1 MSRREFSRQ
10 TKRDAFLR
18 ANGSCEVCGAR
29 LSIGKFDYDHIIPDA
44 LGGEPTL
51 DNCRVACK
59 PCHSAKTGK
68 QDIPAIAK
76 TKRIRDRERGIRRPS
91 RGFYDSK
98 KFKMRI
104 GGGLVDRRTGQP
116 AKFNRG
122 VRNDGHTDRT

>member
-1 MSRREFSRQ
+1 MSRREFSKQ
-10 TKRDAFLR
+10 TKRDALFELTARCGVRRASINWKIRLR
-18 ANGSCEVCGAR
+18 PHHSGCAR
-29 LSIGKFDYDHIIPDA
+29 
-44 LGGEPTL
+44 GEPTL

-59 PCHSAKTGK
+59 ALPRGETGK
-68 QDIPAIAK
+68 RDIPAIAK
-76 TKRIRDRERGIRRPS
+76 TKRIRDRERPEAIQRL
-91 RGFYDSK
+91 DSK